1 MDKYVDQRQMAD
13 LRDWQKDLLQES
25 ENIIETQ
32 GIPSQ
37 TQGQDT
43 NSNIKSN
50 TNSNINTNEIT
61 DSSSKIDPYKEIIFY
76 GIITFFSSFA
86 ILYLMQPNFIMRK
99 QSTKTYETV
108 QIDYGVLILICGF
121 FSIVCMLLIWNSS
134 FRTN

>member
-43 NSNIKSN
+43 NSNIK
-50 TNSNINTNEIT
+50 SNINTNEIT

-108 QIDYGVLILICGF
+108 QIDYGVLILMCGF